1 MPSIIIIE
9 KNGNLKSL
17 SIKTFNEEELYATL
31 RSVFTIEYR
40 YLLDQNSHIFAFFD
54 QGLYENNAASYMK
67 DRPFGFG
74 AGFSFGT
81 NIGIFSI
88 SYALGQQLNN
98 PILMRNGKV
107 HFGYIAYF

>member
-1 MPSIIIIE
+1 
-9 KNGNLKSL
+9 
-17 SIKTFNEEELYATL
+17 
-31 RSVFTIEYR
+31 
-40 YLLDQNSHIFAFFD
+40 
-54 QGLYENNAASYMK
+54 MK
-67 DRPFGFG
+67 DHPFGFG